1 MGFNIMDLMNG
12 ATRAAVEGVDNYE
25 AITLNLDE
33 IKVTKHNRY
42 SMDDLEELAT
52 SILMDGL
59 QEPLIIGRV
68 NGEYL
73 LSGGHRRR
81 EALVIL
87 QNEGHTEITQNIPCR
102 FKDMTET
109 QFRLSLLIGNTFN
122 RKMTD
127 YDLMNQAAD
136 WKEVLTQARKEK
148 LLVLEEGKRVRDYV
162 AAVLGE
168 KPTKI
173 AQLEAIN
180 NNATEEVKEQFEKGN
195 MKITNMELK
204 RSLDLIETSGET
216 IKNIVNRSNSLA
228 GYLKYNNIADDE
240 ELKEIARNF
249 QDAYMNKDNAGGIA
263 AIDNTVEFKEISQR
277 TPSIPTNQITFLRD
291 NIYRYYGVNDKILT
305 STLNDTEFISF
316 YENVIE
322 PISVQLSYEFTFK
335 LLTPREIGYGNRID
349 FVANLLQY
357 ATLQTRET
365 IGGGMFDRG
374 ALTINEY
381 RELMYYGPVED
392 GDQRLVSLNYVK
404 VGDQSLY
411 QVGQQNEP
419 PDDTGANDREKR
431 AMQAAARAYMQ
442 IMKGG

>member
-180 NNATEEVKEQFEKGN
+180 NNATWNKQGLHKVRAAAVPPRQ
-195 MKITNMELK
+195 LK
-204 RSLDLIETSGET
+204 RPHSER
-216 IKNIVNRSNSLA
+216 VR
-228 GYLKYNNIADDE
+228 
-240 ELKEIARNF
+240 
-249 QDAYMNKDNAGGIA
+249 
-263 AIDNTVEFKEISQR
+263 VSQ
-277 TPSIPTNQITFLRD
+277 
-291 NIYRYYGVNDKILT
+291 
-305 STLNDTEFISF
+305 
-316 YENVIE
+316 
-322 PISVQLSYEFTFK
+322 
-335 LLTPREIGYGNRID
+335 
-349 FVANLLQY
+349 A
-357 ATLQTRET
+357 
-365 IGGGMFDRG
+365 
-374 ALTINEY
+374 TIN
-381 RELMYYGPVED
+381 R
-392 GDQRLVSLNYVK
+392 
-404 VGDQSLY
+404 
-411 QVGQQNEP
+411 
-419 PDDTGANDREKR
+419 
-431 AMQAAARAYMQ
+431 
-442 IMKGG
+442 

>member
-1 MGFNIMDLMNG
+1 MPVFNTIIRHSKKVKDSTFYHKTPIAYCVRSGAAQGYKNFILEYMNKPHMAAEQKERDNMGFNIMDIMNG

-195 MKITNMELK
+195 MKIT
-204 RSLDLIETSGET
+204 SAYETSRLSEDAQKEVAAAVEAGADIKSEEIKQMSEEKKKKRKTAEDIAKEQNVSDTDTSEEEKANAKKLHAVKMLEKYYIYLSEEET
-216 IKNIVNRSNSLA
+216 GILERMLEDCKRRKREYALEEDKTGMGKIILFPTHPDYCKRCIYSRNNGTCASE
-228 GYLKYNNIADDE
+228 KYNENQYKVNCVWHYCKYR
-240 ELKEIARNF
+240 KEKA
-249 QDAYMNKDNAGGIA
+249 
-263 AIDNTVEFKEISQR
+263 E
-277 TPSIPTNQITFLRD
+277 
-291 NIYRYYGVNDKILT
+291 
-305 STLNDTEFISF
+305 
-316 YENVIE
+316 YE
-322 PISVQLSYEFTFK
+322 T
-335 LLTPREIGYGNRID
+335 
-349 FVANLLQY
+349 
-357 ATLQTRET
+357 
-365 IGGGMFDRG
+365 
-374 ALTINEY
+374 
-381 RELMYYGPVED
+381 
-392 GDQRLVSLNYVK
+392 
-404 VGDQSLY
+404 
-411 QVGQQNEP
+411 
-419 PDDTGANDREKR
+419 
-431 AMQAAARAYMQ
+431 
-442 IMKGG
+442 